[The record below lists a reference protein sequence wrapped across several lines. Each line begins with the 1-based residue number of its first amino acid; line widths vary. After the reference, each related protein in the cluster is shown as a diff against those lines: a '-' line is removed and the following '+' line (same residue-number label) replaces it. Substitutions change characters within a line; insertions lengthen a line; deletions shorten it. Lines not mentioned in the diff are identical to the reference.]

1 MVRLSKSR
9 LLVGSAAIGLT
20 AFTGSSPVLAQAF
33 GIHNDE
39 PVLLEIVVEDGEVVE
54 GEVIGVY
61 ADNGAIDLTVE
72 EGGTVRGNGTD
83 PGDTDRR
90 ADGGVVIAQP
100 DSVVVNSGLISG
112 AAHGVTTSA
121 FYGEDANDQPLPPE
135 ARATS
140 TTVVNT
146 AMGAIIGEGGHGVAL
161 VGGGSVTNS
170 GYIRGEGLDVSG
182 TILDNSTGVVIAAFP
197 DQEPVDGGI
206 GSITN
211 LAGGLIEGGVYGALL
226 SGGGTIDNAGT
237 IRSLNQQAAP
247 GTAPFGV
254 IVSATNEQAGR
265 AATVNNSG
273 TITGS
278 IGMLATGNLEAAVFN
293 NDGLIGGQSAGVF
306 NGLTAGGTLAIN
318 NLAGGTI
325 QGAAYG
331 VRSASGG
338 LVLNNEEGAT
348 ISSPRNAVEIAS
360 ADAVVNN
367 AGVIN
372 GGNYGINTQLTLN
385 PQTQEFEALAAGAQ
399 ISNSGLVVGRNND
412 AIRLEGGG
420 SVDNS
425 GTIRGEVGFQTDGIS
440 MFPGPVQSNEEF
452 FASVT
457 NQDGGTIYG
466 DRFGVILSG
475 GGTVDNAGDISGN
488 AGAVFVQGIA
498 LNSEEEEDRAGL
510 VATVINSGTIRDL
523 GPAENEGQG
532 VGFGSDLGEATLINS
547 GVISSA
553 NSVGVSQGSTA
564 DLLIQNLEDGAI
576 EGATS
581 GIYGGSS
588 GSMTIENAGTI
599 RGNGTYD
606 GLDFPP
612 DAGITIAT
620 AGSSVANT
628 GTISGA
634 GAGITTAYV
643 YDAEADVLVG
653 LATGTIIAN
662 SGVISGEANDG
673 VRLIGGGLV
682 ANSGSIS
689 GAGSFLADGISMY
702 RFDDQG
708 SDDYIAVV
716 ANEAEGTIVGERF
729 GIILSGGADVENAGV
744 IMGGLGG
751 AQLQSQGPD
760 AGQIA
765 TLVNDG
771 TIVGLADSG
780 LTFAGDLDA
789 ALLDNAGTI
798 AGAGEGVI
806 MAIRGDSTVVNS
818 GAIDGETLAGV
829 WYGSDGD
836 LLIQN
841 LADGS
846 ITGATS
852 GIYGGSIGTMT
863 IENAGTIRGEGTY
876 DAFDFPPDA
885 GVTIATASSSVTNS
899 GTISG
904 AGAGITTAYLFDEAT
919 GVLVGLATGT
929 TVVNSGTIS
938 GEANDGVRLIGG
950 GAVTNSGTISG
961 SGAIGADGVSM
972 FRFEDQ
978 TGEDYDANV
987 ANDVGGIIAGE
998 RFGVILSGGG
1008 AIANAGTLVG
1018 GLGGAQIQSQGE
1030 EPGQSAELL
1039 NSGTILGEGDYGIA
1053 FAGSLDEAILANAGT
1068 IAGATGGIVLDIRGA
1083 SLLENA
1089 GTIDGGSG
1097 LAIAATEFTGSIAL
1111 VNSGSLLGGALLSTF
1126 DDTVVLRTG
1135 SDIVGG
1141 LDADLGND
1149 SLTLEGSVLELTDAQ
1164 VLGAAANFESLAVAA
1179 GYWNTAGFVGA
1190 FDAVSI
1196 AQGATLRVN
1205 ETIIADE
1212 ITSPILTGLVA
1223 LDGALI
1229 LDFSED
1235 DIVSGLDDL
1244 SITGAGSLQLVG
1256 EAVFTVDTD
1265 TLAYTGGTTIA
1276 NGGLVL
1282 TGTLAGDVTTS
1293 GDGFFKLGNGGTEG
1307 NFAGDIVNDGRFVF
1321 DRSDDYDFLGSFSG
1335 SGALDKYGAGVL
1347 TFMGDYSFEGITNI
1361 FAGAVRI
1368 GGVIDPQTE
1377 FDLGNGATL
1386 DITGND
1392 QTIAGL
1398 EGEGDATVQL
1408 GPQTL
1413 TVDQEGD
1420 TDFAGTISGT
1430 GAIVKSG
1437 SGVLNL
1443 TGNSTYTGPTEINGG
1458 TLAVNGSIVSNVTIN
1473 SGGKLGGN
1481 GTVGSTGVGSGGQLA
1496 PGNSIGRLTVAGNLS
1511 FAPGSIYEVEV
1522 NATGAAD
1529 RVDATGQVVI
1539 ANTARVAVLA
1549 EAGAYAPRTDY
1560 TILTGAG
1567 GITGTFGSVTTDLAF
1582 LDPLLRYGANTVT
1595 LSLYR
1600 NDIDFTD
1607 VAVNANQF
1615 GVAGAVQALGFDN
1628 PLFETVLVQNAATA
1642 QTTFGELSGEIFSS
1656 TITGLTDDS
1665 RHLRNAILAMPA
1677 PQGPGPFVWGSAF
1690 GGWGEFDATS
1700 GAAGMDA
1707 DHRGVIAGLGFGGAG
1722 FGVAVSAGLGG
1733 SEFEL
1738 SSYDATSEVE
1748 SKYLAAHA
1756 SIGSSAGFRGTAGVT
1771 YAWHEVD
1778 TARSISGAALGQ
1790 SLASARDADTLQVFG
1805 EIGYGLVAGN
1815 VLIAP
1820 FARLA
1825 HVRTES
1831 ESFSEAG
1838 GSAALALDRA
1848 QQETTFL
1855 GLGAEARF
1863 NTGSAGF
1870 QPYVSAAWSHAFG
1883 DREAVQV
1890 SRFTAGGPSF
1900 AVAGL
1905 AIPEDSAEIEAG
1917 FDYTSGTFSIGGA
1930 YSGTL
1935 ASDRTSHG
1943 ARITARL
1950 EF

>member
-39 PVLLEIVVEDGEVVE
+39 PVLLQIVVEEGEVVE

-61 ADNGAIDLTVE
+61 ADNGAIDLSVE

-100 DSVVVNSGLISG
+100 DSVVVNGGRITG
-112 AAHGVTTSA
+112 AAHGITTSA
-121 FYGEDANDQPLPPE
+121 FYGEDANGQPLPPE
-135 ARATS
+135 ALATS

-146 AMGAIIGEGGHGVAL
+146 ATGAIIGEGGHGVAL

-170 GYIRGEGLDVSG
+170 GYIRGEGLDASG

-197 DQEPVDGGI
+197 DQEPADGGI

-254 IVSATNEQAGR
+254 IVSATNDQSGR
-265 AATVNNSG
+265 IATVNNSG

-278 IGMLATGNLEAAVFN
+278 IGMLAGGNLEAAVFN
-293 NDGLIGGQSAGVF
+293 NDGLIGGQGAGVF
-306 NGLTAGGTLAIN
+306 NGLTGGGTLTIN
-318 NLAGGTI
+318 NSDGGTI
-325 QGAAYG
+325 QGAAYAI
-331 VRSASGG
+331 RSASGV
-338 LVLNNEEGAT
+338 LVLTNEEGAT

-360 ADAVVNN
+360 AEAIVNN
-367 AGVIN
+367 AGTID

-385 PQTQEFEALAAGAQ
+385 PQTQEYEALAAGAQ
-399 ISNSGLVVGRNND
+399 ISNSGVIVGRNND

-425 GTIRGEVGFQTDGIS
+425 GTIRGEIGFQTDGIS
-440 MFPGPVQSNEEF
+440 MFPGPVQSNEGF
-452 FASVT
+452 FASVS

-498 LNSEEEEDRAGL
+498 LNSAEEEDRAGL

-523 GPAENEGQG
+523 GPADNQGQG

-564 DLLIQNLEDGAI
+564 DLLIQNLEGGAI

-612 DAGITIAT
+612 DAGVTIAT

-634 GAGITTAYV
+634 GAGVTTAYV
-643 YDAEADVLVG
+643 YDSEAAVLVG

-662 SGVISGEANDG
+662 SGIISGEANDG
-673 VRLIGGGLV
+673 VRLIGGGSV

-689 GAGSFLADGISMY
+689 GAGSFLADGISMF
-702 RFDDQG
+702 RFDDQE
-708 SDDYIAVV
+708 SDNYAAVV

-729 GIILSGGADVENAGV
+729 GVILSGGANVDNAGV
-744 IMGGLGG
+744 ISGGLGG
-751 AQLQSQGPD
+751 VQLQSQGPN
-760 AGQIA
+760 AGQVA

-771 TIVGLADSG
+771 TIVGHADSG

-798 AGAGEGVI
+798 AGAGEGVV
-806 MAIRGDSTVVNS
+806 MAIRGDSTLVNS
-818 GAIDGETLAGV
+818 GAIDGEALAGV
-829 WYGSDGD
+829 WYGSDGE

-841 LADGS
+841 LAGGS

-876 DAFDFPPDA
+876 DGLDFPPDA
-885 GVTIATASSSVTNS
+885 GVTIATASSSVANS

-938 GEANDGVRLIGG
+938 GESNDGVRLIGG
-950 GAVTNSGTISG
+950 GAVANSGTISG
-961 SGAIGADGVSM
+961 NGATGADGVSM
-972 FRFEDQ
+972 FRFDDQ
-978 TGEDYDANV
+978 TGEDYDATV

-1008 AIANAGTLVG
+1008 AIANAGLLAG
-1018 GLGGAQIQSQGE
+1018 GLRGAQIQSQGDAQ
-1030 EPGQSAELL
+1030 GQSAELL
-1039 NSGTILGEGDYGIA
+1039 NSGTIQGEGDFGVA

-1068 IAGATGGIVLDIRGA
+1068 IVGATSGVVLDIRGA
-1083 SLLENA
+1083 TLIENT
-1089 GTIDGGSG
+1089 GTIDGGAG
-1097 LAIAATEFTGSIAL
+1097 LAISASEFTGSIAL
-1111 VNSGSLLGGALLSTF
+1111 VNSGSLLGGAVLSTF

-1135 SDIVGG
+1135 SDILGR
-1141 LDADLGND
+1141 LDADLGSD
-1149 SLTLEGSVLELTDAQ
+1149 SLRLEGSVLELTDAQ
-1164 VLGAAANFESLAVAA
+1164 VLGAAANFESLAVAS

-1205 ETIIADE
+1205 ETLLADE
-1212 ITSPILTGLVA
+1212 ISSPILTGVVA

-1244 SITGAGSLQLVG
+1244 AIAGAGSLQLVG

-1276 NGGLVL
+1276 NGGLIL
-1282 TGTLAGDVTTS
+1282 TGTLAGDVTTQ
-1293 GDGFFKLGNGGTEG
+1293 GDGFFQLGAGGTEG
-1307 NFAGDIVNDGRFVF
+1307 NFSGNLVNDGRFVF
-1321 DRSDDYDFLGSFSG
+1321 NRSDDYEFLGAFSG
-1335 SGALDKYGAGVL
+1335 SGVLDKMGASVL
-1347 TFMGDYSFEGITNI
+1347 TFMGDYAFEGTTNI
-1361 FAGAVRI
+1361 LDGSIRI
-1368 GGVIDPQTE
+1368 GGTIDPTTE
-1377 FDLGNGATL
+1377 FNL
-1386 DITGND
+1386 
-1392 QTIAGL
+1392 
-1398 EGEGDATVQL
+1398 
-1408 GPQTL
+1408 
-1413 TVDQEGD
+1413 
-1420 TDFAGTISGT
+1420 
-1430 GAIVKSG
+1430 G
-1437 SGVLNL
+1437 SG
-1443 TGNSTYTGPTEINGG
+1443 
-1458 TLAVNGSIVSNVTIN
+1458 
-1473 SGGKLGGN
+1473 
-1481 GTVGSTGVGSGGQLA
+1481 
-1496 PGNSIGRLTVAGNLS
+1496 
-1511 FAPGSIYEVEV
+1511 
-1522 NATGAAD
+1522 
-1529 RVDATGQVVI
+1529 
-1539 ANTARVAVLA
+1539 
-1549 EAGAYAPRTDY
+1549 
-1560 TILTGAG
+1560 
-1567 GITGTFGSVTTDLAF
+1567 
-1582 LDPLLRYGANTVT
+1582 
-1595 LSLYR
+1595 
-1600 NDIDFTD
+1600 
-1607 VAVNANQF
+1607 
-1615 GVAGAVQALGFDN
+1615 
-1628 PLFETVLVQNAATA
+1628 
-1642 QTTFGELSGEIFSS
+1642 
-1656 TITGLTDDS
+1656 
-1665 RHLRNAILAMPA
+1665 
-1677 PQGPGPFVWGSAF
+1677 
-1690 GGWGEFDATS
+1690 
-1700 GAAGMDA
+1700 
-1707 DHRGVIAGLGFGGAG
+1707 
-1722 FGVAVSAGLGG
+1722 
-1733 SEFEL
+1733 
-1738 SSYDATSEVE
+1738 
-1748 SKYLAAHA
+1748 
-1756 SIGSSAGFRGTAGVT
+1756 
-1771 YAWHEVD
+1771 
-1778 TARSISGAALGQ
+1778 
-1790 SLASARDADTLQVFG
+1790 
-1805 EIGYGLVAGN
+1805 
-1815 VLIAP
+1815 
-1820 FARLA
+1820 
-1825 HVRTES
+1825 
-1831 ESFSEAG
+1831 
-1838 GSAALALDRA
+1838 
-1848 QQETTFL
+1848 
-1855 GLGAEARF
+1855 
-1863 NTGSAGF
+1863 
-1870 QPYVSAAWSHAFG
+1870 
-1883 DREAVQV
+1883 
-1890 SRFTAGGPSF
+1890 
-1900 AVAGL
+1900 
-1905 AIPEDSAEIEAG
+1905 
-1917 FDYTSGTFSIGGA
+1917 
-1930 YSGTL
+1930 
-1935 ASDRTSHG
+1935 
-1943 ARITARL
+1943 
-1950 EF
+1950 